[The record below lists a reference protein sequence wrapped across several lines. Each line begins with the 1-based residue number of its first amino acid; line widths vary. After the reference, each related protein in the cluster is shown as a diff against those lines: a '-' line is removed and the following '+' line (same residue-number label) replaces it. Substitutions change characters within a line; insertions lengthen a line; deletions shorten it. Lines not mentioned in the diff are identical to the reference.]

1 MRPALRFPH
10 ITAMTRAGIVTVV
23 GRPNAGKSTLLNR
36 LVGEKLAITSPK
48 PQSTRRRVVGILTRE
63 LAQLIILD
71 TPGLLNP
78 RYALH
83 RAMRSESLAAL
94 HEADVIAYLVDGSKG
109 PVEPLAQVAQL
120 DAVPRAPVITVVNK
134 CDLLSDDVRQAFSA
148 SNPDAICISAT
159 TGEGIEALEARLTA
173 ALPPSPFLYDG
184 EDVST
189 QHLRFFVE
197 EMVREAALEQL
208 EDEVP
213 YSVACEVEEFR
224 EDRDPVYI
232 RVVVYVERDSQK
244 HIVIGRD
251 GERIRAIGMNARRKV
266 ETLLGT
272 RVYLDL
278 WVKVLENWRRNERS
292 LKRFGFSLPEE
303 PSA

>member
-1 MRPALRFPH
+1 M
-10 ITAMTRAGIVTVV
+10 TAITRAGIVTVV

-48 PQSTRRRVVGILTRE
+48 PQSTRKRIVGILSRDH
-63 LAQLIILD
+63 AQLIIHD
-71 TPGLLNP
+71 TPGLLHP

-83 RAMRSESLAAL
+83 RAMRSEALAAL
-94 HEADVIAYLVDGSKG
+94 DDADVIAYLVDGSRG
-109 PVEPLAQVAQL
+109 PVEPLTEVAHL
-120 DAVPRAPVITVVNK
+120 DVAPKAPVVTVINK
-134 CDLLSDDVRQAFSA
+134 ADLLTPDARAA
-148 SNPDAICISAT
+148 LELANPDAIFVSAS
-159 TGEGIEALEARLTA
+159 TGEGIAALEARLTG
-173 ALPPSPFLYDG
+173 ALPESPFLYDA
-184 EDVST
+184 EDGST

-197 EMVREAALEQL
+197 ELVRETALEQL

-232 RVVVYVERDSQK
+232 RTVIFVERESQK

-251 GERIRAIGMNARRKV
+251 GERIRDIGTAARAKIEKLV
-266 ETLLGT
+266 GA

-278 WVKVLENWRRNERS
+278 WVKVLDNWRRNERS
-292 LKRFGFSLPEE
+292 LKRFGFVIPED
-303 PSA
+303 SQS